1 VGSKVILLGTG
12 TPNIDPNRS
21 GPSVAIV
28 VGKYTYIVD
37 FGPGIVRRAIA
48 AGIKPTSLTRA
59 FLTHLH
65 SDHSIGYPDLIFTPA
80 VEGRKEPLEV
90 FGPKGIADMTQHIQ
104 QAYKEDV
111 RERFDGLEPAIKSGY
126 VVNAHEIR
134 EELIYRDE
142 HVEVEAFRVDHGS
155 LEAYGYKFVTSDKT
169 IVVSGDTRPS
179 SNLIK
184 KAMGCK
190 ILIHEVYSAEGL
202 KQRPNDWIR
211 YHSSVHTSTHELA
224 EIANKVK
231 PELLVLYHQL
241 FWKRT
246 EEQLLAE
253 ISDEYEGKVV
263 SGKDLDVF

>member
-1 VGSKVILLGTG
+1 MDSKVILLGTG
-12 TPNIDPNRS
+12 TPNVDPKRS

-28 VGKYTYIVD
+28 VGQSTYIVD
-37 FGPGIVRRAIA
+37 FGPGIVRRSVA
-48 AGIKPTSLTRA
+48 AGLEPTSLTRA

-65 SDHSIGYPDLIFTPA
+65 SDHTIGYPDLIFTPA
-80 VEGRKEPLEV
+80 VEGRNEPLEV
-90 FGPKGIADMTQHIQ
+90 YGPKGLVEMTHHILE
-104 QAYKEDV
+104 AYKEDV
-111 RERFDGLEPAIKSGY
+111 RERFDGLEPATKRGY

-134 EELIYRDE
+134 GGNIYQDE
-142 HVEVEAFRVDHGS
+142 HVEVEAFRVKHGS

-169 IVVSGDTRPS
+169 IVVSGDTYPS
-179 SNLIK
+179 SNLIE
-184 KAMGCK
+184 KAMGCD

-202 KQRPNDWIR
+202 KERPDDWIR

-241 FWKRT
+241 FWKRS
-246 EEQLLAE
+246 EKQLVAE
-253 ISDEYEGKVV
+253 ISNRYKGKLV